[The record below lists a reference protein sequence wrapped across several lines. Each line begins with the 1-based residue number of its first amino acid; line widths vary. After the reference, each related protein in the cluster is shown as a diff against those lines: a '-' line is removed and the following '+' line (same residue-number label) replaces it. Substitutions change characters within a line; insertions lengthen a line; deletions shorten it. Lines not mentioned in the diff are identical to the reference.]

1 MAEASEAARALK
13 RLRRKAGISV
23 REMAK
28 QLNWTATRYQH
39 YEDRFRKDNLPI
51 ELLQAVTPILQARG
65 VTSDEL
71 RDLSRGAV
79 EYVIGNLDATA
90 KELTDQLI
98 GPAAYSKEMLQVII
112 PKVAEVRD
120 RLRGVVPATEPVP
133 PGEELVFIPVYD
145 VAAAA
150 GDGTVVDDQH
160 IAGRL
165 AFRPHWLRSV
175 TSARPEDLGVITVRG
190 DSMFPTLVNGD
201 TVLVDFTQ
209 RMPKRDGIYVIRY
222 DDSVQV
228 KRISI
233 HPENL
238 LLTVRS
244 DNKDYSTYTD
254 LKPDKLDIVGRVIW
268 LGRRI

>member
-1 MAEASEAARALK
+1 M
-13 RLRRKAGISV
+13 
-23 REMAK
+23 
-28 QLNWTATRYQH
+28 
-39 YEDRFRKDNLPI
+39 
-51 ELLQAVTPILQARG
+51 
-65 VTSDEL
+65 
-71 RDLSRGAV
+71 
-79 EYVIGNLDATA
+79 
-90 KELTDQLI
+90 
-98 GPAAYSKEMLQVII
+98 
-112 PKVAEVRD
+112 
-120 RLRGVVPATEPVP
+120 VPATEPVP
-133 PGEELVFIPVYD
+133 PEEELIFVPIYD

-233 HPENL
+233 HPESL